1 MKKILIASHGHL
13 ASGIKSSLQILT
25 GMTDDIT
32 TIDAYVDEHD
42 YVADIKQYVEEI
54 GNDPAII
61 FTDLFGGSVNQK
73 VMLEV
78 AGHDNIFVVSGTNLP
93 IVLSVLLDE
102 QELTKSHLE
111 ELIGMSQVQLVEVE
125 PNDDDLSDDSFLS

>member
-25 GMTDDIT
+25 GMTDQIT

-42 YVADIKQYVEEI
+42 YVADIKQYVKEI
-54 GNDPAII
+54 DGKPAII

-78 AGHDNIFVVSGTNLP
+78 MEHNNIFVVSGTNLP

-102 QELTKSHLE
+102 QELTREHLQ
-111 ELIGMSQVQLVEVE
+111 ELIDLSQVQLVEVK
-125 PNDDDLSDDSFLS
+125 PNDDISDDSFLS